1 MFVERVC
8 CVHGFGGEHK
18 FGWTRAVR
26 WVGVYEGIGG
36 WGYEEEEE

>member
-1 MFVERVC
+1 LRVFVECVC

-26 WVGVYEGIGG
+26 WVGV
-36 WGYEEEEE
+36 